1 MGLELSKLQERLER
15 LKLREAEV
23 RFALRALRRCP
34 NTPTAY
40 GTPHIVEFE
49 ALLGRAEA
57 GAWAE
62 LLALLPRHVVHLTRL
77 AQFSGRQGTEVLAL
91 MAAALVQA
99 EGASGIIM
107 EELLRAQLE
116 ALEPDQS
123 VHKALL
129 EEGSF
134 TWTFLMAFSAEDP
147 DCEAWVRDAV
157 AEKTLDGLRQLLHAD
172 RRARSKC
179 LKRFSRAFLHP
190 EMARTR
196 SQEPMPLSVA
206 DFIGEPEESLPQ
218 LSPASP
224 KLAAT
229 TAWPAGK
236 EVELADQSDSPRW
249 TRQEQMVRRANT
261 TNCAPGPTADID
273 SIASSLVESLV
284 DAADAAPPMLCRL
297 AASLA
302 SFGEQGEDLLATLL
316 LTHWLAP
323 ALLKP
328 SLGLGLGLAEVFPV
342 LNVTE
347 TTYSLRSLAQLLTSA
362 VTRAGDESETK
373 PLRTLTQALAKRGM
387 AQASAAQSHE
397 EPPSCVVCR
406 ASELIALGTSL
417 STSAEDV
424 AEILS
429 MSPDKVRLLGRRPSS
444 SGSTSAVVCWLKR
457 GSPATHRASPPGE
470 EETGTGGAGGARARP
485 LRLSETKRHSDRT
498 LNRREEALILLRQL
512 LREPRAL
519 CGHGVGTAD
528 GALLAALAPARRG
541 TELSRQLK
549 IQLLQEA
556 LLWQEPSS
564 SESAAPETVTEQE
577 LFNLLQESLQK
588 ERTAVTLLGRQLR
601 QRRQLVR
608 VTAQQCREVTACL
621 RRCAKAA
628 WSLRFNSCLQ
638 TVWEP
643 GPGGHG
649 RGQRTE
655 LTLPELCVLGPEREA
670 SAGSLVNPERSPR
683 PGSRRRKRDGLF
695 GIFSQ
700 DPDTELEVAQALRMV
715 KTNFCP
721 YHRIAAVGA
730 SMGVEGL
737 ANDASR
743 SHCPTRNLREI
754 IGALRLFRSD
764 RDNQERLG
772 LAKVIQELVTMVSE
786 IISNHCKLSKQHQ
799 AIPVQDPEDEEWAR
813 PQLLLQGSEQH
824 LTQSVSRFVFHQ
836 LHHRLFPTE
845 PTAEDNRIHLQIQ
858 RLWWLRPRHLDLQK
872 ALAETEQASE
882 AVKLLQRLHS
892 LRSPNEMLEVMA
904 QAFRITTQA
913 ACLKS
918 QLAEGICKTSQDNAF
933 GADEALP
940 LFILIIIRAN
950 PRMLDSVLS
959 YAERFTTS
967 DQRRTEQGY
976 ALAQAQ
982 SAVEFSKRC
991 RKEQLSNLKPG
1002 EWESHIE
1009 SDDPPP

>member
-1 MGLELSKLQERLER
+1 M
-15 LKLREAEV
+15 
-23 RFALRALRRCP
+23 
-34 NTPTAY
+34 
-40 GTPHIVEFE
+40 
-49 ALLGRAEA
+49 
-57 GAWAE
+57 
-62 LLALLPRHVVHLTRL
+62 
-77 AQFSGRQGTEVLAL
+77 
-91 MAAALVQA
+91 
-99 EGASGIIM
+99 
-107 EELLRAQLE
+107 
-116 ALEPDQS
+116 
-123 VHKALL
+123 
-129 EEGSF
+129 
-134 TWTFLMAFSAEDP
+134 
-147 DCEAWVRDAV
+147 
-157 AEKTLDGLRQLLHAD
+157 
-172 RRARSKC
+172 
-179 LKRFSRAFLHP
+179 
-190 EMARTR
+190 
-196 SQEPMPLSVA
+196 
-206 DFIGEPEESLPQ
+206 
-218 LSPASP
+218 
-224 KLAAT
+224 
-229 TAWPAGK
+229 
-236 EVELADQSDSPRW
+236 
-249 TRQEQMVRRANT
+249 
-261 TNCAPGPTADID
+261 
-273 SIASSLVESLV
+273 
-284 DAADAAPPMLCRL
+284 
-297 AASLA
+297 
-302 SFGEQGEDLLATLL
+302 
-316 LTHWLAP
+316 
-323 ALLKP
+323 
-328 SLGLGLGLAEVFPV
+328 
-342 LNVTE
+342 
-347 TTYSLRSLAQLLTSA
+347 
-362 VTRAGDESETK
+362 
-373 PLRTLTQALAKRGM
+373 
-387 AQASAAQSHE
+387 
-397 EPPSCVVCR
+397 
-406 ASELIALGTSL
+406 
-417 STSAEDV
+417 
-424 AEILS
+424 
-429 MSPDKVRLLGRRPSS
+429 
-444 SGSTSAVVCWLKR
+444 
-457 GSPATHRASPPGE
+457 
-470 EETGTGGAGGARARP
+470 
-485 LRLSETKRHSDRT
+485 
-498 LNRREEALILLRQL
+498 
-512 LREPRAL
+512 
-519 CGHGVGTAD
+519 
-528 GALLAALAPARRG
+528 LAALAPRRG

-577 LFNLLQESLQK
+577 LFSLLQESLQK
-588 ERTAVTLLGRQLR
+588 ERAAVTLLGRQLR

-608 VTAQQCREVTACL
+608 VLAQQCREVTACL

-643 GPGGHG
+643 GPGHG
-649 RGQRTE
+649 GQRAQ
-655 LTLPELCVLGPEREA
+655 LTLPELCVLGPEA
-670 SAGSLVNPERSPR
+670 SRSLVHPERSPR

-700 DPDTELEVAQALRMV
+700 DPDAELEVARALRMV

-754 IGALRLFRSD
+754 IAALRLFRSD

-772 LAKVIQELVTMVSE
+772 LAKVIEELVTMVSE
-786 IISNHCKLSKQHQ
+786 IISNYCKLSKQHQ
-799 AIPVQDPEDEEWAR
+799 AVPVQDPEDEDWLR

-836 LHHRLFPTE
+836 LHHRLFPAE
-845 PTAEDNRIHLQIQ
+845 PTAEDDRIHLQIQ

-882 AVKLLQRLHS
+882 AVKLLQRLHL

-904 QAFRITTQA
+904 QAFRLTTQA

-950 PRMLDSVLS
+950 PHMMDSVLS

-991 RKEQLSNLKPG
+991 RKDQLSNLKPG

>member
-1 MGLELSKLQERLER
+1 MFGKLPPPACPGLCYLLTFIIGASE
-15 LKLREAEV
+15 
-23 RFALRALRRCP
+23 
-34 NTPTAY
+34 
-40 GTPHIVEFE
+40 IV
-49 ALLGRAEA
+49 
-57 GAWAE
+57 
-62 LLALLPRHVVHLTRL
+62 PRH
-77 AQFSGRQGTEVLAL
+77 Q
-91 MAAALVQA
+91 
-99 EGASGIIM
+99 
-107 EELLRAQLE
+107 
-116 ALEPDQS
+116 
-123 VHKALL
+123 
-129 EEGSF
+129 
-134 TWTFLMAFSAEDP
+134 
-147 DCEAWVRDAV
+147 
-157 AEKTLDGLRQLLHAD
+157 
-172 RRARSKC
+172 
-179 LKRFSRAFLHP
+179 
-190 EMARTR
+190 
-196 SQEPMPLSVA
+196 
-206 DFIGEPEESLPQ
+206 
-218 LSPASP
+218 
-224 KLAAT
+224 
-229 TAWPAGK
+229 
-236 EVELADQSDSPRW
+236 
-249 TRQEQMVRRANT
+249 
-261 TNCAPGPTADID
+261 
-273 SIASSLVESLV
+273 
-284 DAADAAPPMLCRL
+284 
-297 AASLA
+297 
-302 SFGEQGEDLLATLL
+302 
-316 LTHWLAP
+316 
-323 ALLKP
+323 
-328 SLGLGLGLAEVFPV
+328 
-342 LNVTE
+342 
-347 TTYSLRSLAQLLTSA
+347 
-362 VTRAGDESETK
+362 
-373 PLRTLTQALAKRGM
+373 
-387 AQASAAQSHE
+387 
-397 EPPSCVVCR
+397 
-406 ASELIALGTSL
+406 
-417 STSAEDV
+417 
-424 AEILS
+424 
-429 MSPDKVRLLGRRPSS
+429 
-444 SGSTSAVVCWLKR
+444 
-457 GSPATHRASPPGE
+457 
-470 EETGTGGAGGARARP
+470 
-485 LRLSETKRHSDRT
+485 
-498 LNRREEALILLRQL
+498 
-512 LREPRAL
+512 
-519 CGHGVGTAD
+519 
-528 GALLAALAPARRG
+528 
-541 TELSRQLK
+541 
-549 IQLLQEA
+549 
-556 LLWQEPSS
+556 
-564 SESAAPETVTEQE
+564 
-577 LFNLLQESLQK
+577 
-588 ERTAVTLLGRQLR
+588 
-601 QRRQLVR
+601 
-608 VTAQQCREVTACL
+608 
-621 RRCAKAA
+621 AA

-799 AIPVQDPEDEEWAR
+799 AIPVQDPEDEEWVR

-1002 EWESHIE
+1002 EWESSLVLTDNFMKGTDLGTLAPTWGDCTSAGPAAMADVRWCPVMVVACGPEADLAE
-1009 SDDPPP
+1009 SLSALGAAKPCAEAGPLLEDGQLHLAASGFCLWENEGPAAVMTSATLLAPFLRKRLASLVSDRVLDPRLVATTELFVVFPGEKPLVAEASLAACLPLPAEPSLQLLQAALDTSPSEEMTWRPPVVGNLGVRCSV